1 MDTLSQE
8 AYKLD
13 RVRTTIWGEAF
24 TDFLP
29 LYINHEHFE
38 RALPTIRVAIVKLAP
53 DWRTGGRFEPEMVL
67 DVLPNIGA
75 ELLARLNRQKLLS
88 EQRCVLLPEGIYKQK
103 GIAVPELEP
112 EAERR
117 QRGLMVVLV
126 SVVFAFDDVLSNV
139 PVDLV
144 AHYDGHRGDDRW

>member
-1 MDTLSQE
+1 MLLNVFAHPE
-8 AYKLD
+8 LHHFKG
-13 RVRTTIWGEAF
+13 VRLIFHNFGVVPPSSVLF
-24 TDFLP
+24 DP
-29 LYINHEHFE
+29 VRHN
-38 RALPTIRVAIVKLAP
+38 
-53 DWRTGGRFEPEMVL
+53 EPVL

-103 GIAVPELEP
+103 GIAVPEFEP

-126 SVVFAFDDVLSNV
+126 SVVFAFDDVLSNS
-139 PVDLV
+139 PVNLV